1 YGEFLAAQTF
11 SPEQLMSQRVSLRAT
26 DEEWQ
31 NRLDV
36 LAMAHAQDARA
47 LETALAELEASEP
60 DPLLTQ
66 ASGIFRALKLG
77 GFQTKSFFTQHINRL
92 EKLITSILLQ
102 PSGRFGRREVELA
115 QDILDATGA
124 HHQDLELGALQLSGD
139 PAAMWWIFGA
149 RERLMET
156 ERPDVHWWQMS
167 FREASKLIQNGVG
180 LEALLDWT
188 KGGDSWTRRRAV
200 ETLGLSRPRLLATES
215 HRW

>member
-1 YGEFLAAQTF
+1 QIDPLVCSLFSGATDLEFAHLSYGEFLAAQTF

-102 PSGRFGRREVELA
+102 PSGRFGRRE
-115 QDILDATGA
+115 
-124 HHQDLELGALQLSGD
+124 
-139 PAAMWWIFGA
+139 
-149 RERLMET
+149 
-156 ERPDVHWWQMS
+156 
-167 FREASKLIQNGVG
+167 
-180 LEALLDWT
+180 
-188 KGGDSWTRRRAV
+188 
-200 ETLGLSRPRLLATES
+200 
-215 HRW
+215 